1 MNRLKLLL
9 FLVLLIFV
17 SVKFTDIGRGYV
29 VGFSNYVLTRYMDA
43 KEYINNRIDE
53 HFAQE
58 ETIIKLKKEVKELEK
73 SALLSIAFAGK
84 LNDILKDNN
93 LSAYAPDVRMI
104 RAISYSNLNNYNQVW
119 LDFKDFNKS
128 KIYGLLYQGYA
139 TGIVVEKN
147 SHPLGLLLGDPNS
160 IFSVYIGDEKI
171 PGVLQG
177 DKKDILVRYIPLW
190 KNPKI
195 GDVVVTSG
203 MDDIFFQGVRVGKVV
218 GVREEESSKTAVVQ
232 PYVNLKVPTYL
243 HVITKN

>member
-1 MNRLKLLL
+1 MNRLKFLL
-9 FLVLLIFV
+9 FLALLIFI
-17 SVKFTDIGRGYV
+17 SVKFTDVGRGYV
-29 VGFSNYVLTRYMDA
+29 AGFSNYMLSNYLDA
-43 KEYINNRIDE
+43 KEYVSNKIDE
-53 HFAQE
+53 HFAQQKTIKKQRE
-58 ETIIKLKKEVKELEK
+58 EIKELEK

-93 LSAYAPDVRMI
+93 LSAYKPNAEMI
-104 RAISYSNLNNYNQVW
+104 RAISYSNLNNYNRVW

-139 TGIVVEKN
+139 AGIMVEKN

-160 IFSVYIGDEKI
+160 IFSVYVGKEKI

-190 KNPKI
+190 MNPKV
-195 GDVVVTSG
+195 GDDVVTSG

-218 GVREEESSKTAVVQ
+218 RVREEESSKTVIVQ
-232 PYVNLKVPTYL
+232 PYVNLKIPTYL
-243 HVITKN
+243 HVIVKN

>member
-1 MNRLKLLL
+1 MNRLKLFL

-17 SVKFTDIGRGYV
+17 SVKFTDIGRVYV
-29 VGFSNYVLTRYMDA
+29 VGFSNYILTGYLDT
-43 KEYINNRIDE
+43 KEYISSKIDE
-53 HFAQE
+53 HFAQQK
-58 ETIIKLKKEVKELEK
+58 TIIKLKKEVKELER

-93 LSAYAPDVRMI
+93 LSIYNPDVEMI
-104 RAISYSNLNNYNQVW
+104 RAISYSNLNNYNRVW

-139 TGIVVEKN
+139 SGIVVEKN
-147 SHPLGLLLGDPNS
+147 SHPLGLLLRDSNS
-160 IFSVYIGDEKI
+160 IFSVYIGKDRI

-190 KNPKI
+190 KSPKI

-218 GVREEESSKTAVVQ
+218 GVRVEESSKTVIVQ

>member
-1 MNRLKLLL
+1 MNRVKLLL
-9 FLVLLIFV
+9 FLALLIFV

-29 VGFSNYVLTRYMDA
+29 VSLNNYVLEKYLYT
-43 KEYINNRIDE
+43 KEYINSSISE
-53 HFAQE
+53 HFAQQ
-58 ETIIKLKKEVKELEK
+58 ETIKRQKKEIKELEK

-93 LSAYAPDVRMI
+93 LSTYKPDVKMI
-104 RAISYSNLNNYNQVW
+104 RAISYSNLNNYNRVW

-147 SHPLGLLLGDPNS
+147 SHPLGLLLGDTSS
-160 IFSVYIGDEKI
+160 IFSVYVGKDKI

-177 DKKDILVRYIPLW
+177 DKKDVLVKYIPLW
-190 KNPKI
+190 MNPKI
-195 GDVVVTSG
+195 GDDVVTSG
-203 MDDIFFQGVRVGKVV
+203 MDDIFFQGVRVGKVI
-218 GVREEESSKTAVVQ
+218 GIRKEESSKTVIVQ